1 MFTFISHFISYLGMD
16 AAGAGGIHGQQPNLS
31 DEGGKGKKGK
41 KKKVRAPLEFV
52 FFVAAELEC

>member
-1 MFTFISHFISYLGMD
+1 MSYLGMD
-16 AAGAGGIHGQQPNLS
+16 AAGAGGIQGQQPNLS

-52 FFVAAELEC
+52 FLSLLSSNVDPS